1 MAVIGGLFC
10 YNIGDTNYGGACMGK
25 KRTLIVVILI
35 AIAFSIGYFFT
46 RYYMSKN
53 ESEKN
58 NMEGNKTPDIREP
71 IDKEKDEIKALLS
84 QMTIEEKVGQMF
96 IVGVEGSTLND
107 SIKEMARDYHVGGF
121 IFMGKSVKSTSQLLK
136 LLNAVKIANS
146 NNKIPLFLSI
156 DQEGG
161 RVDRLPVEF
170 NRFPTNREIGR
181 INSEELSYNIGSTLA
196 YEIGSFGFN
205 MDFAPVLDVDTNPK
219 NTVIGDRAFSTSP
232 KVVSSLGVETMKG
245 LQDGNVISVGK
256 HFPGHGDTTVDSH
269 VGLPKVNKDLKQLAS
284 SELIPFK
291 KAIENNVDGI
301 MIAHILLPKI
311 DSKYPATL
319 SKTVISDILRGQ
331 LGFKGIVIT
340 DDMTMGAIAK
350 NYKIGAAAVSSI
362 EAGSDIILI
371 AHDYNKGR
379 DAITS
384 IIKEVNNGNI
394 SMDRID
400 ESLYRIL
407 KLKKKYNLQDN
418 TIDSVDVKEING
430 RIDNT
435 LGEYFK

>member
-1 MAVIGGLFC
+1 
-10 YNIGDTNYGGACMGK
+10 MGK

-35 AIAFSIGYFFT
+35 AIAFLIGYFFT

-71 IDKEKDEIKALLS
+71 INKENDEIKALLS

-107 SIKEMARDYHVGGF
+107 GIKEMARDYHVGGF

-136 LLNAVKIANS
+136 LLNDVKIANS

-161 RVDRLPVEF
+161 RVDRLPAEF

-181 INSEELSYNIGSTLA
+181 INSEELSYNIGSTIA
-196 YEIGSFGFN
+196 YEISSFGFN
-205 MDFAPVLDVDTNPK
+205 MDFAPVLDVNTNPK

-232 KVVSSLGVETMKG
+232 RVVSSLGVETIKG

-256 HFPGHGDTTVDSH
+256 HFPGHGDTAVDSH
-269 VGLPKVNKDLKQLAS
+269 VGLPRVNKDLKQLAS

-319 SKTVISDILRGQ
+319 SKAVISDILRGQ

-362 EAGSDIILI
+362 KAGSDIILI

-384 IIKEVNNGNI
+384 IIKEVNSGNI

-407 KLKKKYNLQDN
+407 KLKKKYNLQDK
-418 TIDSVDVKEING
+418 TIKSVDVKEIND

-435 LGEYFK
+435 LGGYFK